1 MNSITQE
8 LLHIWIYG
16 YNKDWIWKKRI
27 KNQELTSLVA
37 VWSDITVSVAM
48 GTQEQ
53 CDPSQ
58 LLKIGLKE
66 RKKEGKKGMI

>member
-1 MNSITQE
+1 
-8 LLHIWIYG
+8 
-16 YNKDWIWKKRI
+16 
-27 KNQELTSLVA
+27 
-37 VWSDITVSVAM
+37 M